1 NINKRGE
8 ILMNIKIDVNINLA
22 NIEAIVGRISKMMD
36 LNKVAATE
44 ITNVD
49 NKSQS
54 IAENIE
60 AIDNSYKAANTKE
73 NKADE
78 ISEDTLKYLLTDLS
92 RQGKSVEV
100 KTILKKYNCT
110 KIPHLKKSDYNKV
123 YKELNN
129 IKQKI

>member
-1 NINKRGE
+1 
-8 ILMNIKIDVNINLA
+8 MNIKIDVNINLA